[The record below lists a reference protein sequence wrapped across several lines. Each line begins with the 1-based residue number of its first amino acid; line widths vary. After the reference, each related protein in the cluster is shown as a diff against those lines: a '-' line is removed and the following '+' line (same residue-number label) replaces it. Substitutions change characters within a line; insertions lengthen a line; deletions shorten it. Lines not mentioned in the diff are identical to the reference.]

1 MWRTKAR
8 RRNVAVV
15 HAQSRMASF
24 VEAATDVV
32 VGYGLAV
39 LTQMLVLPR
48 FGIEIPFSDNLAI
61 GAAFTAV
68 SLARS
73 YTLRRVFE
81 ALRS

>member
-1 MWRTKAR
+1 
-8 RRNVAVV
+8 
-15 HAQSRMASF
+15 MASF
-24 VEAATDVV
+24 AEAAANVL

-39 LTQMLVLPR
+39 LTQILVLPM

-61 GAAFTAV
+61 GAVFTAV

-73 YTLRRVFE
+73 YALRRVFE